1 VAARQLTIVLQQWGQ
16 AAVIDRDLQRSAAP
30 ALAADAQR
38 HAAEE
43 RRPKV
48 LTVEQRLDRI
58 EKRLGL

>member
-1 VAARQLTIVLQQWGQ
+1 
-16 AAVIDRDLQRSAAP
+16 VIDRDLQRSAAP